1 MPLTTLFKE
10 MNYVNNGDPACP

>member
-1 MPLTTLFKE
+1 